1 MIKKT
6 HNKINI
12 LKKTNKTVILLMIP
26 TFLLISIVM
35 MTSYAWFNMNVIG
48 NEDAK
53 KTTLKASDNLEITF
67 VDGAAL
73 NAQAITPGWSGT
85 KTFSVTNTGDKIV
98 SYKIAWKTLTN
109 NFIKRN
115 YLKYSI
121 SSTNSGGSLTQTQIP
136 DSENH
141 IEIID
146 NITIPAGVTQTY
158 TITFS
163 YLEANLDQSIDK
175 KKELNGMFEV
185 LDLQANTVPPVTT
198 VDSLPVIPGIRLG
211 DMELSELT
219 NRLYPIGS
227 VYTSFTNTNPGQIF
241 GGTWQRVSNGQT
253 LVGVDSDDG
262 DFAASNLTGGSKT
275 HSHTTQDHLLT
286 TDEIPSHTHI
296 VPAVEISGGLHVHSM
311 GNIFSNGSGSTSQ
324 YETTNNRSDAIR
336 YTLSGYGAHTHG
348 TAAQTAAENTTT
360 GSAHNHGD
368 TTTSSSIQPFI
379 TVYRWKRVS

>member
-48 NEDAK
+48 NEDPTT
-53 KTTLKASDNLEITF
+53 TTLKAGDNLEITF

-73 NAQAITPGWSGT
+73 NAQAITPGWSAT
-85 KTFSVTNTGDKIV
+85 KTFSVTNTGTTIA

-115 YLKYSI
+115 YLKYSF

-158 TITFS
+158 TITFT

-175 KKELNGMFEV
+175 KKEINGMFEV

-198 VDSLPVIPGIRLG
+198 VDSLPIIPGIRLG
-211 DMELSELT
+211 DISLSELT
-219 NRLYPIGS
+219 DRLYPIGS
-227 VYTSFTNTNPGQIF
+227 VYTSFTNTNPSQIF
-241 GGTWQRVSNGQT
+241 GGTWQRVSNGET
-253 LVGVDSDDG
+253 LAGVNPNDG
-262 DFAASNLTGGSKT
+262 DFIASNLTGGSKT
-275 HSHTTQDHLLT
+275 HSHTTQDHVLT

-296 VPAVEISGGLHVHSM
+296 VPAVEISGGSHYHAM
-311 GNIFSNGSGSTSQ
+311 GDFFSDGSGSHSR
-324 YETTNNRSDAIR
+324 YKRSAHSAQTRNTAND
-336 YTLSGYGAHTHG
+336 GAHTHG